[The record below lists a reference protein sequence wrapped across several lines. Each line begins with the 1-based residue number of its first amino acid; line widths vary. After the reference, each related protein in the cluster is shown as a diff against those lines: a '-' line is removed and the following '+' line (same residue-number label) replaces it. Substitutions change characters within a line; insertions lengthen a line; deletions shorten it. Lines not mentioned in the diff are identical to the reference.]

1 MKRCAGSGLSR
12 DYVNYL
18 VAITITHQE
27 FEGVGARHYHTTIDY
42 RMLREGGISVH
53 EPHEVIYFKLLFFFI
68 IYALLKIILV
78 LP

>member
-27 FEGVGARHYHTTIDY
+27 FEGVGARHYHTIDY
-42 RMLREGGISVH
+42 RMLWEGGIGVH
-53 EPHEVIYFKLLFFFI
+53 EPHEVICFKLFFLGFFMHC
-68 IYALLKIILV
+68 
-78 LP
+78 